1 MWQAELITR
10 HSIARDCCL
19 LLSVAV
25 MASSAATLVTVSAH
39 LLGVLALQQL
49 YSGGWTGGAK
59 VTNVTTAG
67 ARLADL
73 VPDALL
79 QLQIGIALQWAVL
92 IGSLLY
98 VVYVLYRVY
107 HLMFGR
113 VVITYNML
121 DRDIG
126 HRVTSGRSKKDVA
139 NIARK
144 LRQRGEIPPV
154 YPNSW
159 YEVMRSEEI
168 PVGGVK
174 AVSMIGQQLAVFR
187 RENGQVSVLDAYCP
201 HLGAHLGVGGIVR
214 GNCIECPFHSWQF
227 DGETG
232 QCTKIPY
239 AAKVPSF
246 AKVKVWQTIEVNGII
261 FVWFDAEGRDPG
273 YFPEDFS
280 EIKKGKWTYRGH
292 TVHYVNCHIQ
302 VSMPPRD

>member
-1 MWQAELITR
+1 MAPG
-10 HSIARDCCL
+10 
-19 LLSVAV
+19 AV
-25 MASSAATLVTVSAH
+25 TLVTVSAH
-39 LLGVLALQQL
+39 LLGVLALHQL
-49 YSGGWTGGAK
+49 YSGGWTGIAK
-59 VTNVTTAG
+59 VTNVTTAVNSG

-92 IGSLLY
+92 IGSFLY
-98 VVYVLYRVY
+98 VVYVLYRAY
-107 HLMFGR
+107 QLMFGR

-126 HRVTSGRSKKDVA
+126 HRVTSGRTKRDVA

-159 YEVMRSEEI
+159 YEVMRSEEVPI
-168 PVGGVK
+168 GGVK

-187 RENGQVSVLDAYCP
+187 RENGQISVLDAYCP
-201 HLGAHLGVGGIVR
+201 HLGAHLGVGGIVK

-246 AKVKVWQTIEVNGII
+246 AKVKVWQAVEANGII
-261 FVWFDAEGRDPG
+261 FVWFDAEGRDPS
-273 YFPEDFS
+273 YFPEEFS
-280 EIKKGKWTYRGH
+280 EVKKGKWTYRGH

-302 VSMPPRD
+302 VSFISIIFYVSMM

>member
-1 MWQAELITR
+1 MAP
-10 HSIARDCCL
+10 
-19 LLSVAV
+19 SVT
-25 MASSAATLVTVSAH
+25 TLVTVSAH

-49 YSGGWTGGAK
+49 YSGGWTGIAK
-59 VTNVTTAG
+59 VTNVTTSVNSG

-79 QLQIGIALQWAVL
+79 QLQIGTALQWAVL
-92 IGSLLY
+92 TGSLLY
-98 VVYVLYRVY
+98 VVYMLSRAY
-107 HLMFGR
+107 HLIFGR
-113 VVITYNML
+113 IVIVYNML

-126 HRVTSGRSKKDVA
+126 HRVTSGRTKKDVA

-159 YEVMRSEEI
+159 YEVMRSEEVPI
-168 PVGGVK
+168 GGVK

-187 RENGQVSVLDAYCP
+187 RENGQISVVDAYCP

-227 DGETG
+227 DGDTG

-239 AAKVPSF
+239 AAKVPNF
-246 AKVKVWQTIEVNGII
+246 AKVKVWQSIEVNGII
-261 FVWFDAEGRDPG
+261 FVWFDAEGRDPS

-302 VSMPPRD
+302 VIFIIRLHKYNFP